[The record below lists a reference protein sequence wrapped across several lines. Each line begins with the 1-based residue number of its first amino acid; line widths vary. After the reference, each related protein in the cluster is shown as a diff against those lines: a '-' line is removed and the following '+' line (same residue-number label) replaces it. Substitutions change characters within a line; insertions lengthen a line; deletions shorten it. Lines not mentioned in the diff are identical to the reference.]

1 MPKTIEKTVFAYSEL
16 SESAKE
22 RARAWWLE
30 GYEGEADWIIGEVK
44 LAAEMLGISLEERG
58 KDTAVYWQAGHCQSD
73 GASFA
78 GSYGY
83 RKGALS
89 DIRAQYPK
97 DETLQQIAKDL
108 QEAQR
113 RAFWALTASV
123 TPRRD
128 TSITVSVSDGR
139 TPYGDTTPELEAA
152 VSEAMRDFQEWIY
165 CLAIT
170 AHDFQT
176 SDENIAESM
185 AANEYRFDE
194 HGRVE

>member
-1 MPKTIEKTVFAYSEL
+1 MPETIEKTIFAYSEL
-16 SESAKE
+16 SESAKQK
-22 RARAWWLE
+22 ARAWWLE
-30 GYEGEADWIIGEVK
+30 GYEGDADWIMGEVK
-44 LAAEMLGISLEERG
+44 EAAEMLGISLEERG
-58 KDTAVYWQAGHCQSD
+58 KYTAVYWQAGHCQSD
-73 GASFA
+73 GASFS

-113 RAFWALTASV
+113 RAFWALTASI
-123 TPRRD
+123 TSRRN
-128 TSITVSVSDGR
+128 TSISVDVSDGR
-139 TPYGDTTPELEAA
+139 TRYGDTTPELEAA
-152 VSEAMRDFQEWIY
+152 VSEAMRDFSQWIY
-165 CLAIT
+165 RLAIT
-170 AHDFQT
+170 THDFQT

-194 HGRVE
+194 HGRIE

>member
-1 MPKTIEKTVFAYSEL
+1 MPETIEKTVFAYSEL

-30 GYEGEADWIIGEVK
+30 GYEGEADWIMGEVK
-44 LAAEMLGISLEERG
+44 EAAEMLGISLEERG

-73 GASFA
+73 VASFA

-89 DIRAQYPK
+89 DIRSQYPK

-123 TPRRD
+123 TSRRD
-128 TSITVSVSDGR
+128 TSISVDVSDGR
-139 TPYGDTTPELEAA
+139 TRYGDTTPELEGAI
-152 VSEAMRDFQEWIY
+152 SEAMRDFSQWIY
-165 CLAIT
+165 RLAIT
-170 AHDFQT
+170 THDFQT

-194 HGRVE
+194 HGRIE

>member
-1 MPKTIEKTVFAYSEL
+1 MPETIEKTVFAYSEL

-30 GYEGEADWIIGEVK
+30 GYEGDAEWIRDEVK
-44 LAAEMLGISLEERG
+44 EAAEMLGISLEERG

-78 GSYGY
+78 GSYRY

-113 RAFWALTASV
+113 RAFWALTASI
-123 TPRRD
+123 TSRRT
-128 TSITVSVSDGR
+128 TSISVDVSDGR
-139 TPYGDTTPELEAA
+139 TRYGDTTPELEGAI
-152 VSEAMRDFQEWIY
+152 SEAMRDFQQWIY
-165 CLAIT
+165 RLAIET
-170 AHDFQT
+170 HDFQT

-194 HGRVE
+194 HGRIE